1 LLAIAKRA
9 PSLTFAAAMRVIV
22 LTNPKAG
29 QRADELE
36 ALRSALAAAGVAVA
50 DVREVPGGQL
60 TAAARRAAVEEKPDA
75 LVAAGGDGTASA
87 VANAVRDTG
96 VPMGVIPS
104 GTLNHFA
111 KDLGL
116 PLKVDQA
123 ARVIAAG
130 HVAAVDVGVVNDRHA
145 FVNNASIG
153 LYPRFVDKRDT
164 QRQRLGRRKWPAM
177 LLALLSVFRRY
188 PTVRVRIGVEDR
200 SILRT
205 TPFVFVG
212 NNKYEVN
219 LTMLGKRQR
228 VDAGELCVYFA
239 NRTGRFG
246 LFRLAL
252 RAVLGR
258 LEQAR
263 DFDALMV
270 REMWIETPKRE
281 VRVALDGEVVRLKPP
296 LHFVSRP
303 KSLRVLAPASDAAA
317 IDAPQDA
324 TRRTSP
330 SPQAGRGSDTDPP
343 GATGGS
349 AAASAAGA
357 AP

>member
-1 LLAIAKRA
+1 
-9 PSLTFAAAMRVIV
+9 
-22 LTNPKAG
+22 
-29 QRADELE
+29 
-36 ALRSALAAAGVAVA
+36 
-50 DVREVPGGQL
+50 
-60 TAAARRAAVEEKPDA
+60 
-75 LVAAGGDGTASA
+75 
-87 VANAVRDTG
+87 
-96 VPMGVIPS
+96 
-104 GTLNHFA
+104 
-111 KDLGL
+111 LGL
-116 PLKVDQA
+116 PLNVDQA

-130 HVAAVDVGVVNDRHA
+130 HVAAVDLGVVNDRHA

-153 LYPRFVDKRDT
+153 LYPRIVDKRDT

-177 LLALLSVFRRY
+177 LLAFLSVFRRY

-296 LHFVSRP
+296 LHFASRP
-303 KSLRVLAPASDAAA
+303 KSLRVLAPPGPGAAA
-317 IDAPQDA
+317 AAMTTMTTTTTDVAH
-324 TRRTSP
+324 
-330 SPQAGRGSDTDPP
+330 DTDGSAP
-343 GATGGS
+343 GA
-349 AAASAAGA
+349 
-357 AP
+357 PP